1 MVLRN
6 GRERRDENEDAM
18 RRMKQLQ
25 IRRTCSGNRKA
36 APGYARDGR
45 HRDVVGWRGVLGP
58 WRDIDALRAEL
69 MNFARQSVGQ

>member
-25 IRRTCSGNRKA
+25 IRRTCSGTGRQLQGMRA
-36 APGYARDGR
+36 MGDIATWSDGEASS
-45 HRDVVGWRGVLGP
+45 VLGAISTP
-58 WRDIDALRAEL
+58 
-69 MNFARQSVGQ
+69 SVPS